1 MVITCCVCLVNREE
15 TEKLL
20 LTYRGLATVK
30 ADKQKKTTGKQSTG
44 KDESSYVIDRSH
56 FRDVLHNSFGMTDDF
71 LMDRG
76 IINGSSLVSQ
86 ILHSK
91 FSGQNI
97 FML

>member
-1 MVITCCVCLVNREE
+1 MCLVSREE

-30 ADKQKKTTGKQSTG
+30 ADKQKKTTGKQSAG

-56 FRDVLHNSFGMTDDF
+56 FRDLLHNSFGMTDDF

-76 IINGSSLVSQ
+76 NYYITYCTIFLFVSLVF
-86 ILHSK
+86 I
-91 FSGQNI
+91 
-97 FML
+97 